1 VSDFPPEADGC
12 GQSLPLGQDPA
23 TAQLD
28 PWAPSW
34 RLWHYNQARVWLDR
48 AQERCGKNPNWAGV
62 PDGSTDALAAA
73 KIAEVHL
80 MLGDRCGG
88 DSG

>member
-1 VSDFPPEADGC
+1 MPQTSEAGVTT
-12 GQSLPLGQDPA
+12 PA
-23 TAQLD
+23 ATNTITDASVTQLN

-48 AQERCGKNPNWAGV
+48 AQERCGRIPNWAGV
-62 PDGSTDALAAA
+62 PDGSVDALAAA

-80 MLGDRCGG
+80 MLGDRCGER
-88 DSG
+88 SG